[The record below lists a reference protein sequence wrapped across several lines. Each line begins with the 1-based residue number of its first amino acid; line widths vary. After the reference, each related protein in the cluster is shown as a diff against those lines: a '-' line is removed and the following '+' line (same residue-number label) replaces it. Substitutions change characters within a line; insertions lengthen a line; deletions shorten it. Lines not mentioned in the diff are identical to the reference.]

1 MEYLYKFLL
10 VLNCFVAAIFVVVAF
25 GALATATV
33 QNMSFPYTTT
43 TTTTQD
49 AFFTTVA
56 LLFGTAVLL
65 IFNVIVI
72 LLLEDEQKQR
82 SEVIV

>member
-1 MEYLYKFLL
+1 MNFLYKFLL
-10 VLNCFVAAIFVVVAF
+10 LLNCFLAFIFV
-25 GALATATV
+25 ATAFSAISLAHNT
-33 QNMSFPYTTT
+33 SFPYTTT
-43 TTTTQD
+43 TITTQD
-49 AFFTTVA
+49 SYFTAVAF
-56 LLFGTAVLL
+56 LFGAGILL